1 VRDAAGRG
9 CHRLWIAGRALGWT
23 PGTTGTSSPERA
35 RGVRAIPTDGM
46 GRRLSRTVA
55 GTTTKYLYDGAT
67 VVQEQDSANSATAN
81 LLTGLGIDQALSRT
95 DSAGER
101 SFLTD
106 ALGSVLAP
114 TDT

>member
-1 VRDAAGRG
+1 
-9 CHRLWIAGRALGWT
+9 
-23 PGTTGTSSPERA
+23 
-35 RGVRAIPTDGM
+35 M

-114 TDT
+114 TDTWNRVSWCLVRAFPTRCLALVLRGEHE